1 MEVKR
6 TVTHHSL
13 RSYKMSTINLTS
25 RRAPSFRTMGNKGPE
40 SLDLTPR
47 AFQIA
52 KGLDWTISKEEI
64 AFNMIQT
71 AGLENYRAVVRSDN
85 GKAVG
90 VVGKDYAVVQNDEIF
105 SFLTDLAQFDL
116 EVKMVAGGALG
127 GGEIVWALAR
137 VPSLALDF
145 KGDNV
150 DTLLMVSNG
159 HAGNATLKVDAYT
172 MRKICSNGMHALT
185 VDKSGLTIGKG
196 WNLKHTVGISDRF
209 AQAQGVLKNLAK
221 DHATTLATFEALA
234 GIPATFQT
242 VEELHGRIYGAV
254 PPEREG
260 KNANK
265 GRNIK
270 LNRLA
275 DLREIW
281 ESPTNKGLETQDTL
295 WTAVNTLTEWMEHES
310 ITREGNYTQ
319 EESRLKGNY
328 LDGTAASYK
337 EKAYSYAL
345 TMAGLR

>member
-40 SLDLTPR
+40 SLDLSPK

-105 SFLTDLAQFDL
+105 GFLTDLAQFDL

-209 AQAQGVLKNLAK
+209 AQAQGVVQKLGR

-242 VEELHGRIYGAV
+242 VEALAEKVYGKT
-254 PPEREG
+254 PEEKG
-260 KNANK
+260 KKRTIATD
-265 GRNIK
+265 
-270 LNRLA
+270 RLS
-275 DLREIW
+275 DLRTIW
-281 ESPTNKGLETQDTL
+281 NSPTNKGLETQDTL
-295 WTAVNTLTEWMEHES
+295 WTAVNALTEWMEHES
-310 ITREGNYTQ
+310 ITRDGNYTQ

-337 EKAYSYAL
+337 EKAYTYAL
-345 TMAGLR
+345 SMAGLR